1 MRYIIASRGSKLA
14 LTQTEYV
21 RSRLA
26 AAYPQHEFQIQVVKT
41 KGDLIL
47 DKPLHEIGD
56 KGVFVK
62 EIEEKILN
70 HEADLGVHSMKDMPS
85 APACGLMFAK
95 AWKREDP
102 RDVLILRE
110 KKSLEELPQGA
121 VIGTGSRRRE
131 FQLKRLRPDLHITGI
146 RGNVDTR
153 LRKMLEQQLD
163 GIVLAAA
170 GLKRMGLEERITQYL
185 PPAQMIHAPAQG
197 ILALEIRTDDKVL
210 LEMINALSD
219 EETVQAAAAERGFLE
234 LIGGDC
240 HIPVGAAFSKH
251 ADGTYQLDVMYG
263 NESGSRQAYAAVR
276 GKDPSVLAAQAAVK
290 IRRQIAGTVYLVGA
304 GPGDPGLITVKG
316 LAAVREAD
324 CIIYDRLAAP
334 ELLEEAKPGCEKIY
348 AGKASHNHTMPQDE
362 INRLALRKSMEYEKT
377 VRLKGGDVY
386 VFGRGGE
393 EGLFLHENGVRIEVV
408 PGISSSTAGAA
419 YAGIPVT
426 HRGMARG
433 FHVVTAHDKDDKL
446 AEIDFKAMASGRD
459 TCIFLMGLSKV
470 EEIARRLT
478 EAGMPDTT
486 RAAVISH
493 ATTLSQKTCVSDLAH
508 IAEEVKKAGLTSPA
522 LIVAGDVVALRDEL
536 NFFEQRPLFG
546 RRYLIPKI
554 GKKATRLRKLLQ
566 DQGACADEIQV
577 GEIVNADDTFD
588 PKSFEHAD
596 WMIFTSKN
604 GVEAF
609 FDLSVRHR
617 QDVRCLAQCR
627 IAAIGTKTAE
637 ALALRGLY
645 ADLMPEHFHSDAL
658 VEALKSRLSGGEQVC
673 YIKAENADG
682 HMGEA
687 LAGYCQFEEIVLY
700 KNQAVE
706 PDLTTVRPLAEYDG
720 ILFTCA
726 SSARR
731 LFEALGDGWKCGVKL
746 FSIGPKTTAC
756 LKELGADSVWEAE
769 RATYEA
775 LAEFE
780 RHRLK

>member
-1 MRYIIASRGSKLA
+1 MKYMIASRGSKLA

-21 RSRLA
+21 RDRLA

-41 KGDLIL
+41 KGDLVL

-62 EIEEKILN
+62 EIEEKIRN
-70 HEADLGVHSMKDMPS
+70 REAAIGVHSMKDMPS
-85 APACGLMFAK
+85 VPADGLMFAK

-131 FQLKRLRPDLHITGI
+131 LQLKRLRPDLHIIGI

-153 LRKMLEQQLD
+153 LRKMEEQQLD

-170 GLKRMGLEERITQYL
+170 GLKRMGLQEKITQYL
-185 PPAQMIHAPAQG
+185 SIDQVIPAPAQG
-197 ILALEIRTDDKVL
+197 ILALEIRADDHEL

-219 EETVQAAAAERGFLE
+219 EDTVQAVAAERGFLE

-240 HIPVGAAFSKH
+240 HIPVGAVFTKH
-251 ADGTYQLDVMYG
+251 ADGSCRLDAMYG

-276 GKDPSVLAAQAAVK
+276 GEAKELAQQAAVE
-290 IRRQIAGTVYLVGA
+290 IRRQMAGTVYLVGA

-316 LAAVREAD
+316 LQAVREAD

-334 ELLEEAKPGCEKIY
+334 ELLEEAKPECERIY
-348 AGKASHNHTMPQDE
+348 VGKASHNHTMPQDE
-362 INRLALRKSMEYEKT
+362 INRLLLRKSMEYEKT

-393 EGLFLHENGVRIEVV
+393 EGLYLWENGVQIEVI
-408 PGISSSTAGAA
+408 PGISSSTAGPA

-433 FHVVTAHDKDDKL
+433 FHVVTAHDKNDAL
-446 AEIDFKAMASGRD
+446 ADIDFAAMASGKD

-470 EEIARRLT
+470 GEIAQKLM
-478 EAGMPDTT
+478 EAGMSGSTK
-486 RAAVISH
+486 AAVISH
-493 ATTLSQKTCVSDLAH
+493 ATTLSQKTCVSDLVH
-508 IAEEVKKAGLTSPA
+508 IADEVKKAGLTSPA
-522 LIVAGDVVALRDEL
+522 LIVAGEVVSLRDGL

-554 GKKATRLRKLLQ
+554 GKKSTRLREMLQ
-566 DQGACADEIQV
+566 NQGACADEMQV
-577 GEIVNADDTFD
+577 GEIINTDRVFTAETFGTT
-588 PKSFEHAD
+588 D
-596 WMIFTSKN
+596 WLIFTSKN

-609 FDLSVRHR
+609 FDVFAKSRL
-617 QDVRCLAQCR
+617 DVRCLARCR
-627 IAAIGTKTAE
+627 IAAIGKKTAE
-637 ALALRGLY
+637 ALASHGLY
-645 ADLMPEHFHSDAL
+645 VDLLPEHFHSDAL
-658 VEALKSRLSGGEQVC
+658 AEALKSRLSGREHVC
-673 YIKAENADG
+673 YLKAENADG
-682 HMGEA
+682 HLGEA

-706 PDLTTVRPLAEYDG
+706 PDLSKIRPLKEYDG

-731 LFEALGDGWKCGVKL
+731 LAAAFGEGWDCGVSL
-746 FSIGPKTTAC
+746 YSIGPKTTAC
-756 LKELGADSVWEAE
+756 LKVLGADRVWEAE
-769 RATYEA
+769 QATYEA
-775 LAEFE
+775 LAEFHQ
-780 RHRLK
+780 HRRK

>member
-131 FQLKRLRPDLHITGI
+131 FQLRRLRPDLRITGI

-522 LIVAGDVVALRDEL
+522 LIVAGDVVALRDGL

-566 DQGACADEIQV
+566 DQGACADEIQI

-609 FDLSVRHR
+609 FDLSARHR

-637 ALALRGLY
+637 ALALHGLY

-658 VEALKSRLSGGEQVC
+658 AEALKSRLSGRERVC

-706 PDLTTVRPLAEYDG
+706 PDLTAVRPLAEYDG

-731 LFEALGDGWKCGVKL
+731 LFEALGGGWK
-746 FSIGPKTTAC
+746 
-756 LKELGADSVWEAE
+756 
-769 RATYEA
+769 
-775 LAEFE
+775 
-780 RHRLK
+780 

>member
-334 ELLEEAKPGCEKIY
+334 ELLEEAKPECEKIY

-522 LIVAGDVVALRDEL
+522 LIVAGDVVALRDGL

-566 DQGACADEIQV
+566 DQGACADEIQI

-609 FDLSVRHR
+609 FDLSARHR

-658 VEALKSRLSGGEQVC
+658 AEALKSRLSGRERVC

-706 PDLTTVRPLAEYDG
+706 PDLTAVRPLAEYDG

-731 LFEALGDGWKCGVKL
+731 LFEALGDGWKFGVKL

>member
-290 IRRQIAGTVYLVGA
+290 IRRQMAGTVYLVGA

-334 ELLEEAKPGCEKIY
+334 ELLEEAKPECEKIY

-522 LIVAGDVVALRDEL
+522 LIVAGDVVALRDGL

-609 FDLSVRHR
+609 FDLSARHR

-658 VEALKSRLSGGEQVC
+658 AEALKSRLSGRERVC

-706 PDLTTVRPLAEYDG
+706 PDLTAVRPLAEYDG

>member
-85 APACGLMFAK
+85 APVCGLMFAK

-276 GKDPSVLAAQAAVK
+276 GKDPSVLAEQAAVK
-290 IRRQIAGTVYLVGA
+290 IRRQMAGTVYLVGA

-334 ELLEEAKPGCEKIY
+334 ELLEEAKPECEKIY

-522 LIVAGDVVALRDEL
+522 LIVAGDVVALRDGL

-554 GKKATRLRKLLQ
+554 GKKATRLRQLLQ
-566 DQGACADEIQV
+566 DQGACADEVQV
-577 GEIVNADDTFD
+577 GEIVNAVDTFD

-596 WMIFTSKN
+596 WIIFTSKN
-604 GVEAF
+604 GVEVF
-609 FDLSVRHR
+609 FDLSARRR

-637 ALALRGLY
+637 ALALHGLY

-658 VEALKSRLSGGEQVC
+658 AEALKSRLSGRERVC

-706 PDLTTVRPLAEYDG
+706 PDLTAVRPLAEYDG

>member
-131 FQLKRLRPDLHITGI
+131 FQLRRLRPDLRITGI

-522 LIVAGDVVALRDEL
+522 LIVAGDVVALRDGL

-566 DQGACADEIQV
+566 DQGACADEIQI

-609 FDLSVRHR
+609 FDLSARHR

-637 ALALRGLY
+637 ALALHGLY

-658 VEALKSRLSGGEQVC
+658 AEALKSRLSGRERVC

-706 PDLTTVRPLAEYDG
+706 PDLTAVRPLAEYDG